1 VVEQIFDTSIK
12 NVWDSITIVNKM
24 KKWFFKQIT
33 SFEPKVGFETS
44 FIVKVD
50 DRIFP
55 HLWKLTEVVQMK
67 KIVYDWRYDGYEGRV
82 NVVFELFE
90 NDNKTL
96 LRLTNSVVEDFSD
109 NVPEFK
115 RKSGLEGWKFFIQN
129 SLKQYLKENEE

>member
-1 VVEQIFDTSIK
+1 
-12 NVWDSITIVNKM
+12 
-24 KKWFFKQIT
+24 
-33 SFEPKVGFETS
+33 
-44 FIVKVD
+44 
-50 DRIFP
+50 
-55 HLWKLTEVVQMK
+55 MK

>member
-1 VVEQIFDTSIK
+1 MVEQIFDTSIK

>member
-1 VVEQIFDTSIK
+1 MEQIFDTSIK